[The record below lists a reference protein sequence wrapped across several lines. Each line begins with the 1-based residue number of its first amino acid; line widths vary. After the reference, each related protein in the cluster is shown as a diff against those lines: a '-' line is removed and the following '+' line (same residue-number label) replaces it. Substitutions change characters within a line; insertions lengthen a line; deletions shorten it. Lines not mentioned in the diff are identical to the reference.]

1 MDITTATQWLDQHFT
16 AWVRQLGIEVDSVAC
31 TGAVLSMPVTDA
43 IKRSGGIVAGPAL
56 ATLTDTA
63 MVVACAGHFKAFRP
77 VATVNLDLQFMRPA
91 SGERITCTATILRA
105 GRALIFV
112 RAIMTEEPSGKDVA
126 HATATFAV
134 Q

>member
-1 MDITTATQWLDQHFT
+1 MDKTTATQWLDEHFT
-16 AWVRQLGIEVDSVAC
+16 DWVRALGIEVDCVAC
-31 TGAVLSMPVTDA
+31 SGAVLSMPVSGA
-43 IKRSGGIVAGPAL
+43 IMRSGGSVAGPAL

-77 VATVNLDLQFMRPA
+77 VASVNLDLQFIRPA
-91 SGERITCTATILRA
+91 RGERITCTATILR
-105 GRALIFV
+105 GGSALIFL
-112 RAIMTEEPSGKDVA
+112 RAVLTEEPSGKDVA